1 MLRKA
6 YIVLFAAF
14 AAIVPAQMAS
24 AEMNLWISRHFMGI
38 ATYDQGQYQEALGV
52 LEAALAETS
61 SKHRHAATLD
71 QLGQVHTALGR
82 FEDAEKYYKDALSEK
97 EASLG
102 RKHRDLAETLN
113 NLADLYYLSGKV
125 ENCEPLYRRALEI
138 MKRDE
143 LNIQVC
149 RSLNGLALLENDA
162 DDKIEAEKFLQ
173 RAIII
178 HDKAE
183 RRDQPYFATVL
194 TNLAILY
201 VNGARYAEAA
211 PLLEKAKFV
220 QDLSLRAEHPDVAL
234 RMHATAALLQG
245 EGKNNE
251 AAAMAAAADAIRAKQ
266 TTAGNLY

>member
-6 YIVLFAAF
+6 YIVLFAAC
-14 AAIVPAQMAS
+14 AAIVPAHVAF
-24 AEMNLWISRHFMGI
+24 AEMNLWISRHYAGI
-38 ATYDQGQYQEALGV
+38 ATFDQGQYQEALGV
-52 LEAALAETS
+52 LEAALDES
-61 SKHRHAATLD
+61 KGKHRHAATLD
-71 QLGQVHTALGR
+71 QIGQVHAALGH
-82 FEDAEKYYKDALSEK
+82 FEEAEKYYKQALAEK
-97 EASLG
+97 ESSLG

-113 NLADLYYLSGKV
+113 NLADLDYLAGKV
-125 ENCEPLYRRALEI
+125 EECEPLYRRALEI

-162 DDKIEAEKFLQ
+162 NDKIEAEKFLL
-173 RAIII
+173 RAITI

-201 VNGARYAEAA
+201 INSGRYAEAE

-220 QDLSLRAEHPDVAL
+220 QGISLRADHPDVAL
-234 RMHATAALLQG
+234 RMHATAALYQG
-245 EGKNNE
+245 QGKNNE
-251 AAAMAAAADAIRAKQ
+251 AATLAAAADEIRAKQ
-266 TTAGNLY
+266 TSAGNLY

>member
-1 MLRKA
+1 MFRKA
-6 YIVLFAAF
+6 YIILLAVLAAV
-14 AAIVPAQMAS
+14 VPAGVAS
-24 AEMNLWISRHFMGI
+24 AELNLWISRHYAGI

-52 LEAALAETS
+52 LEAALGETNA
-61 SKHRHAATLD
+61 KHRHAYTLD
-71 QLGQVHTALGR
+71 QIGQVHTALGR
-82 FEDAEKYYKDALSEK
+82 FEDGEKYYKEALAEK
-97 EASLG
+97 EKSLG

-113 NLADLYYLSGKV
+113 NLADLYYLTGKI

-138 MKRDE
+138 MERDQ

-149 RSLNGLALLENDA
+149 RSLNGLALLENDGN
-162 DDKIEAEKFLQ
+162 DKIEAEKFLQ
-173 RAIII
+173 RAITI

-201 VNGARYAEAA
+201 INSGRYDEAA

-220 QDLSLRAEHPDVAL
+220 QALSLRADHPDVAL

-245 EGKNNE
+245 QGKNNE
-251 AAAMAAAADAIRAKQ
+251 AATMAAAADEIRAKQ
-266 TTAGNLY
+266 TAAGNLY